1 MEINVNIRLSA
12 EPELT
17 RTLETI
23 ANAVAAIKI
32 CTMAED
38 DPDIGKKLS
47 APVKETKAPEPT
59 KAKKAEP
66 VKVDPAKAETA
77 KEEPADDKT
86 APETPTN
93 NPNDIVKKTELP
105 KFRELVA
112 AYCNKV
118 GEEQGKANVKKW
130 LTDNGF
136 GGLSKL
142 TYAGADNLVAFL
154 GVEVKDDA

>member
-38 DPDIGKKLS
+38 DPEVGKKLS

-59 KAKKAEP
+59 KAKKTEP
-66 VKVDPAKAETA
+66 V

-93 NPNDIVKKTELP
+93 NPDDIVKKTELP

-118 GEEQGKANVKKW
+118 GEEQGKADVKKW

-154 GVEVKDDA
+154 GVDVKDDA

>member
-38 DPDIGKKLS
+38 DPDVGKKLS

-59 KAKKAEP
+59 KTKKAEP
-66 VKVDPAKAETA
+66 A

-93 NPNDIVKKTELP
+93 NPDDIVKKTELP

-118 GEEQGKANVKKW
+118 GEEQGKADVKKW